1 MQSRAPQ
8 PPPAPSPFALAA
20 PAIVTNGYSVL
31 PLIPRD
37 KAPGERANSR
47 WRLMAGWNRY
57 RDARPEA
64 FILKLWASYP
74 DAGIGVVLGTPAGA
88 GWELAA
94 VDIDTED
101 DMVLGQ
107 IESALPPSPVRKRGG
122 KGYTAFYR
130 VPPGTKGRNWRRQG
144 RGLCDF
150 LTGNQTRQT
159 VLPPSIHPT
168 GVAYQWLTDQTL
180 ETVRPE
186 DLPAL
191 MPDQIDRLVDTLD
204 ALADASPAPRS
215 SSHGSHDETH
225 WNALNRAALDRLD
238 DWVPLLNLPKLARKH
253 DRWEAVAAWRPSS
266 TGRPLMQR
274 KANLSIH
281 RDGIKDFGTDQ
292 TYSAL
297 DLLMASQS
305 WPLDTAFAWLSDRL
319 GMLQVEEWP
328 DADLPKPSAPLA
340 VENITESL
348 PQAPKWHKATPDDG
362 KLPGLLGDIAGWIMA
377 TARRP
382 NPVLAM
388 GAAVTVLGTLAGR
401 RAAGPTLSGTHLY
414 VIGLAGSGAGKDHPL
429 QQILPLLDAANAG
442 HLLGPGKFMSET
454 GLVNMLKRQACC
466 LCPMDEFGVF
476 LAKINHR
483 RASSHEAGMSSF
495 LREAWGRSF
504 KAMVTPEWGGRPSET
519 IHAPAMSIF
528 GVSTPE
534 EFFAALTGQD
544 VVNGFLNR
552 FLMIDGNMKVADA
565 DPSADPLQVPA
576 ALAGDLVEF
585 YQRINR
591 NTPGEINNPFGPV
604 RPAVTLGWG
613 AGARECWETMK
624 LEIEP
629 LADDYEAG
637 SFWKRTVEIAL
648 RLATIRALGN
658 YSAQIELTDMIW
670 ARDVASASAL
680 QMKEAADEHMAEN
693 DRVGL
698 RNRIL
703 RFLRSQKDKAN
714 RRDIQ
719 RFIRS
724 SVDSRTLAD
733 VLSQMVEAGDIKCTP
748 AAKPEIGRPPSSPL
762 YYV

>member
-1 MQSRAPQ
+1 MQNRAPQ
-8 PPPAPSPFALAA
+8 QPPLPSPFALAA
-20 PAIVTNGYSVL
+20 PAIFANGYSVL

-57 RDARPEA
+57 RDARPEP

-144 RGLCDF
+144 RGLCDL

-225 WNALNRAALDRLD
+225 WNALNQAALDRLD

-319 GMLQVEEWP
+319 GMLQAEEWP
-328 DADLPKPSAPLA
+328 EDALPKPAA
-340 VENITESL
+340 VEAVTESL
-348 PQAPKWHKATPDDG
+348 PQALKWHKAAPDDG

-414 VIGLAGSGAGKDHPL
+414 MINLADSGTGKDHVL
-429 QQILPLLDAANAG
+429 QQIPCLLEAANAPQ
-442 HLLGPGKFMSET
+442 LLGPGKFMSET
-454 GLVNMLKRQACC
+454 SMVNALKRQACC

-476 LAKINHR
+476 LKKINSP
-483 RASSHEAGMSSF
+483 RASSHEMGMSSF

-519 IHAPAMSIF
+519 IHAPAMSIY
-528 GVSTPE
+528 GVSTPK
-534 EFFAALTGQD
+534 EFFDALTGDD
-544 VVNGFLNR
+544 VVNGFMNR
-552 FLMIDGNMKVADA
+552 FLMLDGNTKVADA

-591 NTPGEINNPFGPV
+591 NTPGEISNPFGPV
-604 RPAVTLGWG
+604 RPAVTIGWG
-613 AGARECWETMK
+613 TGARECWETMK
-624 LEIEP
+624 AEIEP
-629 LADDYEAG
+629 LTEEAETG
-637 SFWKRTVEIAL
+637 SFWRRTVEIAL

-658 YSAQIELTDMIW
+658 YSAQIELADMIW
-670 ARDVASASAL
+670 ARDIASASAL
-680 QMKEAADEHMAEN
+680 QMKELAGEHMASTY
-693 DRVGL
+693 RVAL
-698 RNRIL
+698 RNRIFGFVKRSARKVSRTEIQ
-703 RFLRSQKDKAN
+703 RFLRSEVKKKDLMELLDDMTDEGIIK
-714 RRDIQ
+714 
-719 RFIRS
+719 S
-724 SVDSRTLAD
+724 SPP
-733 VLSQMVEAGDIKCTP
+733 E
-748 AAKPEIGRPPSSPL
+748 KPKIGRPPSTPM
-762 YYV
+762 YWV